1 VSDMDG
7 QTWTPLEQ
15 VVTKELLKSEVLAW
29 AKRIGVEPKEIHV
42 RPMSRK
48 WGSCSTAGRL
58 TLDSGLAGEPAEF
71 RREVIVHELVHL
83 KVPNHGPL
91 FRALLRAY
99 LGKTDVV
106 PGRRRTRTSRS

>member
-1 VSDMDG
+1 V
-7 QTWTPLEQ
+7 LVHIEF
-15 VVTKELLKSEVLAW
+15 LNSEALAW
-29 AKRIGVEPKEIHV
+29 GRRIGVEPRKIHV
-42 RPMSRK
+42 RPMSWK

-58 TLDSGLAGEPAEF
+58 TLDSGLAAEPAEF

-99 LGKTDVV
+99 LGRSDVAV
-106 PGRRRTRTSRS
+106 ARRRSRSGA

>member
-1 VSDMDG
+1 MSEKDG
-7 QTWTPLEQ
+7 GAWTPLEH
-15 VVTKELLKSEVLAW
+15 VVTKELLKSEVTAW
-29 AKRIGVEPKEIHV
+29 AKRIGVRPKEIHV

-58 TLDSGLAGEPAEF
+58 TLDSGLATESAEF

-91 FRALLRAY
+91 FRALLRAH
-99 LGKTDVV
+99 LGRSNVTLGGKRA
-106 PGRRRTRTSRS
+106 GRA